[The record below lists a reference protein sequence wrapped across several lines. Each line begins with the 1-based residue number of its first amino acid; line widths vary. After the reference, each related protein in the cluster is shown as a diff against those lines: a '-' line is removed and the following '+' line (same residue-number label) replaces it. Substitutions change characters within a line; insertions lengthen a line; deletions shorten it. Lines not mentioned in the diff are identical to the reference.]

1 MSFMQIVRGFH
12 NLEPDSKGCVVTI
25 GNFDGVH
32 IGHRMLLDRLFEKS
46 EELGLPSTLVTFE
59 PQPREFFAG
68 EKVPARLSRFREK
81 ITLLE
86 ATTLDRLICLP
97 FNEKTQNVPAEWFT
111 EDFLSRAL
119 NIQYLLVGDDFR
131 FGKNREGDFSL
142 LEKTGTQKGFEVER
156 AKTLELAGER
166 VSSSRVRAA
175 LNDGNFELAEALL
188 GRPYFIMGRIVYGR
202 QLGRE
207 LGVPTANIRLQR
219 YRSALEG
226 VYSVSVDGL
235 EEGALPGIANI
246 GIRPTV
252 GGKEPLL
259 EVHLFDYSREIYGH
273 LISVRFHQKIRNEK
287 QFSSIDEL
295 KNQIEK
301 DIEHSRDWFR
311 SRV

>member
-1 MSFMQIVRGFH
+1 MKIVRGFH
-12 NLEPDSKGCVVTI
+12 NLKPDSTGCVVTI

-32 IGHRMLLDRLFEKS
+32 LGHRMLLERLFEKS
-46 EELGLPSTLVTFE
+46 KELNLPSALITFE

-81 ITLLE
+81 VILLQNTE
-86 ATTLDRLICLP
+86 LERLICLP
-97 FNEKTQNVPAEWFT
+97 FNEKTQSAPAEWFT
-111 EDFLSRAL
+111 EDFLFKAL
-119 NIQYLLVGDDFR
+119 NTQYLLVGDDFR
-131 FGKNREGDFSL
+131 FGRGREGDFNL
-142 LEKTGTQKGFEVER
+142 LEKTGAEKGFEVER
-156 AKTLELAGER
+156 AKTLEYQGER
-166 VSSSRVRAA
+166 VSSSRVRKA
-175 LNDGNFELAEALL
+175 LSDGDFDLAESLL
-188 GRPYFIMGRIVYGR
+188 GRPYFIMGRVVYGR
-202 QLGRE
+202 QLGRQ

-235 EEGALPGIANI
+235 EESAMPGIANI

-259 EVHLFDYSREIYGH
+259 EVHLFDYSRDIYGS
-273 LISVRFHQKIRNEK
+273 LISVTFHNKIRDER

-301 DIEHSRDWFR
+301 DIALSRGWFK

>member
-1 MSFMQIVRGFH
+1 MKIVRGFH
-12 NLEPDSKGCVVTI
+12 NLMPDTKGCVVTI

-32 IGHRMLLDRLFEKS
+32 LGHRMLLERLFEKS
-46 EELGLPSTLVTFE
+46 EELNLPSALITFE

-81 ITLLE
+81 VMLLQNTE
-86 ATTLDRLICLP
+86 LERLICLP
-97 FNEKTQNVPAEWFT
+97 FNEKTQNAPAEWFT
-111 EDFLSRAL
+111 EDFLFKAL
-119 NIQYLLVGDDFR
+119 NTQYLLVGDDFR
-131 FGKNREGDFSL
+131 FGKGREGDFEL
-142 LEKTGTQKGFEVER
+142 LEKTGSEKGFEVER
-156 AKTLELAGER
+156 AKTLEYQGER
-166 VSSSRVRAA
+166 VSSSRVRMA
-175 LNDGNFELAEALL
+175 LSDGDFDLAEALL
-188 GRPYFIMGRIVYGR
+188 GRPYFIMGRVVYGR
-202 QLGRE
+202 QLGRQ

-235 EEGALPGIANI
+235 GESPMPGIANI

-259 EVHLFDYSREIYGH
+259 EVHLFDYSRDIYGS
-273 LISVRFHQKIRNEK
+273 LISVTFHNKIRDEQ

-301 DIEHSRDWFR
+301 DIAHSRDWFK

>member
-1 MSFMQIVRGFH
+1 MKIVRGFH
-12 NLEPDSKGCVVTI
+12 NLKPDSTGCVVTI

-32 IGHRMLLDRLFEKS
+32 LGHRMLLERLFEKS
-46 EELGLPSTLVTFE
+46 EELNLPSALITFE

-81 ITLLE
+81 VILLQNTE
-86 ATTLDRLICLP
+86 LERLICLP
-97 FNEKTQNVPAEWFT
+97 FNEKTQNAPADWFT
-111 EDFLSRAL
+111 EDFLFKAL
-119 NIQYLLVGDDFR
+119 NTQYLLVGDDFR
-131 FGKNREGDFSL
+131 FGRGREGDFNL
-142 LEKTGTQKGFEVER
+142 LEKTGAEKGFEVER
-156 AKTLELAGER
+156 AKTLEYQGER
-166 VSSSRVRAA
+166 VSSSRVRKA
-175 LNDGNFELAEALL
+175 LSDGDFDLAESLL
-188 GRPYFIMGRIVYGR
+188 GRPYFIMGRVVYGR
-202 QLGRE
+202 QLGRQ

-235 EEGALPGIANI
+235 EESAMPGIANI

-259 EVHLFDYSREIYGH
+259 EVHLFDYSRDIYGS
-273 LISVRFHQKIRNEK
+273 LISVTFHNKIRDEQ

-301 DIEHSRDWFR
+301 DIAHSRGWFK